1 MGKQQFPCPGWG
13 LPMLGLTPGQE
24 LLQSWG
30 GTWDWHCRAHT
41 CARISPACPDVQGD
55 GDSCAPS
62 PWEAQSSAR
71 VPGRMGTAQC
81 RGETKGFRDT
91 WQPPAPPM
99 LACASTAAVP
109 GLLPR
114 AGGLWTLPGQC
125 QGGFWWQEIISS
137 TCWLLASAGK
147 SFQFVLGS
155 TSPPKGSGKPSG
167 KSTVVCGTDAGRWQD
182 APESPGGSSPLPTHP
197 QGACPSPARGGN
209 PTPVQP
215 QVALG

>member
-71 VPGRMGTAQC
+71 VLGRMGTAQC

-99 LACASTAAVP
+99 HCCSARAAPMGMGALDPPGAVP
-109 GLLPR
+109 RWVLVAGNHPHAPAGSWHLLGKLFSLFLGALLLLRAWANPLAR
-114 AGGLWTLPGQC
+114 AQWCVAQMLAGGKMP
-125 QGGFWWQEIISS
+125 
-137 TCWLLASAGK
+137 
-147 SFQFVLGS
+147 
-155 TSPPKGSGKPSG
+155 
-167 KSTVVCGTDAGRWQD
+167 
-182 APESPGGSSPLPTHP
+182 
-197 QGACPSPARGGN
+197 
-209 PTPVQP
+209 
-215 QVALG
+215 